1 MFGGM
6 MRLEGAGIV
15 FLSLWEALRIGESFS
30 LCFRFGE
37 RDELERVGN
46 SLSLGEK
53 VGEDE

>member
-1 MFGGM
+1 M
-6 MRLEGAGIV
+6 EGTGADSN
-15 FLSLWEALRIGESFS
+15 FLSLWEVLRIGESFS
-30 LCFRFGE
+30 LCFRLGE